1 MRRDTQQERRVVIV
15 ITGIRG
21 RLTVSMWG
29 IRGGEGIWGFVGL
42 STVNGFINNSSLFS
56 IDPREHFC
64 SS

>member
-29 IRGGEGIWGFVGL
+29 IRGGIWEFGDL
-42 STVNGFINNSSLFS
+42 SDCQL
-56 IDPREHFC
+56 
-64 SS
+64 